1 MQPAV
6 IRALFLLGLSI
17 LVAGGSPTRA
27 QIAPSPSPFH
37 RCGDGIDND
46 GDQMK
51 DYPADDGCAS
61 FDDDSEDTVVCRTNC
76 FCSANP
82 DVGAEDT
89 GASDADPDDP
99 TFSDCAASTT
109 GAVCPLNRQEC
120 TSKSYSVVDPLT
132 GAPASASGYEC
143 PSSPNSTCSVDAA
156 DGKRYCSPHV
166 CVSKTT
172 SPVDT
177 TDTGGS
183 FPAGDGPRDA
193 SGNCLGK
200 LSLFSGAAKRCRR
213 AGTQTAY
220 QNCCDNKNPP
230 LDDTVGAEG
239 EPNQIEYRKEKS
251 SFEFYDNQCDIQDQE
266 TSLLADSDYCIYLG
280 SYCAEEW
287 PLVGCVQRNRS
298 YCCFNSKLARML
310 QEQGRAQIP
319 SMGGFG
325 SATSPTCRGFTM
337 EEFQSLDFT
346 KIDLT
351 GYYADIRTKGQATI
365 QGEAHDA
372 ARRRFNP

>member
-6 IRALFLLGLSI
+6 IRAWVAFGLLTMA
-17 LVAGGSPTRA
+17 VADVPSLA
-27 QIAPSPSPFH
+27 QTAPAPAPVQL
-37 RCGDGIDND
+37 CGDGIDND
-46 GDQMK
+46 GDGLK

-61 FDDDSEDTVVCRTNC
+61 FDDNSEDTVVCRTNC

-82 DVGAEDT
+82 DVDGGDT
-89 GASDADPDDP
+89 GASDPDPADPS
-99 TFSDCAASTT
+99 FSDCAASST
-109 GAVCPLNRQEC
+109 GSVCPLNRQEC
-120 TSKSYSVVDPLT
+120 SLKSYSIVDPST
-132 GAPASASGYEC
+132 GSPTTASGYEC
-143 PSSPNSTCSVDAA
+143 PSNPGSTCSLDPA

-166 CVSKTT
+166 CVSRTT
-172 SPVDT
+172 TPDDT
-177 TDTGGS
+177 VDTGGS

-193 SGNCLGK
+193 GGNCLGQIN
-200 LSLFSGAAKRCRR
+200 LFSGAAKRCRR

-220 QNCCDNKNPP
+220 QNCCNNKNPP

-239 EPNQIEYRKEKS
+239 EPNQIDYRKEKS
-251 SFEFYDNQCDIQDQE
+251 SFQFYDNQCDIQDQE
-266 TSLLADSDYCIYLG
+266 TSLLADSDYCVYLG
-280 SYCAEEW
+280 SYCAEKW

-298 YCCFNSKLARML
+298 YCCFNSKLARMI
-310 QEQGRAQIP
+310 QQQGRAQIP

-325 SATSPTCRGFTM
+325 SAKSPNCRGFTM

-346 KIDLT
+346 KIDLS

-365 QGEAHDA
+365 QGEAQDA